1 MTCLVRC
8 LTEQLKEHCTAQRLG
23 LCAWIPGTLLKNS
36 KMEIISIFFCS
47 PSILGEAG
55 FTNNCPLYSSSTA
68 APCRAPGVVQP
79 RLQGELCSGAISTA
93 IAWHHSS
100 VTATASHGCIPSS
113 CSCRAGETYWGI
125 APVRVCSSHY
135 CVLQLQVMII
145 SWL

>member
-8 LTEQLKEHCTAQRLG
+8 LTEQLKEHCTAQGLG

-47 PSILGEAG
+47 LSILGEAG
-55 FTNNCPLYSSSTA
+55 FTNNCTLYSSSTA

-100 VTATASHGCIPSS
+100 VTATASHGCIPCILQLPGWRKLLGN
-113 CSCRAGETYWGI
+113 CSCPEFV
-125 APVRVCSSHY
+125 PVIIVCCSSR
-135 CVLQLQVMII
+135 
-145 SWL
+145 